1 MALARWMLDTF
12 GRIRVDKH
20 WVQVQG
26 HQMHCL
32 QAGAGPELI
41 LLHGLLGTAST
52 WEMTIPRLAEESSVY
67 AVDAL
72 GIGESER
79 VPGIDARLEAQAD
92 RLIGFMDASSIG
104 AADFLATSHG
114 GAVALMLAAKYPNR
128 VRRLLLHAPAN
139 PYSDLADSLIN
150 FYLSGLGT
158 WFAHRIATLPA
169 SMQSLALGRMYG
181 DPNQIMDGSLAKYI
195 GSLRVPGTV
204 DYVLNMLRTWFD
216 DMAELERA
224 LAHVRHIP
232 ALLLWGDRDRAVSLE
247 SAQKLRQCFDRV
259 EFELLPGTGHLP
271 YEECPEVL
279 TRLVNSFLTRMRQR
293 DRPPAGTQQSPGGIV
308 RGRLRPEPSHAK
320 TFCSLAKFRAIR

>member
-1 MALARWMLDTF
+1 VALAGWMLDAF
-12 GRIRVDKH
+12 GRIQINKH

-52 WEMTIPRLAEESSVY
+52 WELTIPRLAQESTIY

-79 VPGIDARLEAQAD
+79 VPGIDAGLVAQAD
-92 RLIGFMDASSIG
+92 RMIEFMDASGIG
-104 AADFLATSHG
+104 SADFLATSHG
-114 GAVALMLAAKYPNR
+114 GAVALTLAAKYPDR
-128 VRRLLLHAPAN
+128 VRNLLLHAPAN
-139 PYSDLADSLIN
+139 PYSHLADPLIN
-150 FYLSGLGT
+150 FYLSGLGA

-181 DPNQIMDGSLAKYI
+181 DPSQVRDGSLAKYI
-195 GSLRVPGTV
+195 DSLRVPGTV

-216 DMAELERA
+216 DMAGLERA
-224 LAHVRHIP
+224 LEHVRHFP
-232 ALLLWGDRDRAVSLE
+232 TLLLWGDRDRAVSLE
-247 SAQKLRQCFDRV
+247 SAQKLRRCFDRV
-259 EFELLPGTGHLP
+259 EFELLPGAGHLP

-279 TRLVNSFLTRMRQR
+279 ARIVNSFLVRMRQNETG
-293 DRPPAGTQQSPGGIV
+293 PQLV
-308 RGRLRPEPSHAK
+308 RSKAHSG
-320 TFCSLAKFRAIR
+320 

>member
-1 MALARWMLDTF
+1 MALARWMLESV
-12 GRIRVDKH
+12 GQVSVNKH
-20 WVQVQG
+20 WVRVAG

-52 WEMTIPRLAEESSVY
+52 WEPVIPRLAGESTVF

-79 VPGIDARLEAQAD
+79 VPGIDAKLEAQAD
-92 RLIGFMDASSIG
+92 RMIWFMDESHIG

-114 GAVALMLAAKYPNR
+114 GAVALMLAAKYPDR
-128 VRRLLLHAPAN
+128 VKTLLLHAPAN
-139 PYSDLADSLIN
+139 PFSHLADPLIT
-150 FYLSGLGT
+150 FYLSSLGT

-181 DPNQIMDGSLAKYI
+181 DPNQVRAGSLAKYI
-195 GSLRVPGTV
+195 GSLKVPGTI
-204 DYVLNMLRTWFD
+204 DYVLDILRTWLD
-216 DMAELERA
+216 DMAGLERA
-224 LAHVRHIP
+224 LKHVRRIP

-247 SAQKLRQCFDRV
+247 SAQNLRSCFDQV

-271 YEECPEVL
+271 YEECPEL
-279 TRLVNSFLTRMRQR
+279 LARLVNSFLTRTRQTETGPQLVQSKVIFPGR
-293 DRPPAGTQQSPGGIV
+293 GPQGTSI
-308 RGRLRPEPSHAK
+308 
-320 TFCSLAKFRAIR
+320 

>member
-1 MALARWMLDTF
+1 MALARWMLDAF
-12 GRIRVDKH
+12 GRIQIDKH

-52 WEMTIPRLAEESSVY
+52 WEMTIPRLTEESTIY

-92 RLIGFMDASSIG
+92 RMIEFMDEAHIG

-114 GAVALMLAAKYPNR
+114 GAVALMLAAKYPDR
-128 VRRLLLHAPAN
+128 VRNLVLHAPAN
-139 PYSDLADSLIN
+139 PFSHLGDPLIN

-158 WFAHRIATLPA
+158 WFAHHIATLPA

-181 DPNQIMDGSLAKYI
+181 DPTQVRDGSLAKYI
-195 GSLRVPGTV
+195 DSLRVPGTV
-204 DYVLNMLRTWFD
+204 DYVLSMLKTWFD
-216 DMAELERA
+216 DMARLERT
-224 LAHVRHIP
+224 LEHVRPIP

-247 SAQKLRQCFDRV
+247 SAQNLRQCFDRV
-259 EFELLPGTGHLP
+259 EFQLLPGTGHLP

-279 TRLVNSFLTRMRQR
+279 ARLVNSFLIKMRQSETGPQLVR
-293 DRPPAGTQQSPGGIV
+293 SKAQAG
-308 RGRLRPEPSHAK
+308 
-320 TFCSLAKFRAIR
+320 

>member
-1 MALARWMLDTF
+1 MALARWMLDSL
-12 GRIRVDKH
+12 RQIEIKKH

-26 HQMHCL
+26 RQMHCL

-52 WEMTIPRLAEESSVY
+52 WELTIPRLAEESTIY

-92 RLIGFMDASSIG
+92 RMIEFMNESNIV

-114 GAVALMLAAKYPNR
+114 GAVALSLAAKYPQR
-128 VRRLLLHAPAN
+128 VRNLLLHAPAN
-139 PYSDLADSLIN
+139 PFSHLADPLIN

-169 SMQSLALGRMYG
+169 TMQSLALGRMYG
-181 DPNQIMDGSLAKYI
+181 DPSQVHDGSLAQYI
-195 GSLRVPGTV
+195 DSLRVPGTV

-216 DMAELERA
+216 DMTRLELA
-224 LAHVRHIP
+224 LAHVRQIP
-232 ALLLWGDRDRAVSLE
+232 ALLLWGERDRAVSLD
-247 SAQKLRQCFDRV
+247 SAQNLRRCFDRV

-279 TRLVNSFLTRMRQR
+279 ARLANSFLIRMRQIETGPR
-293 DRPPAGTQQSPGGIV
+293 LVRNLTSAG
-308 RGRLRPEPSHAK
+308 
-320 TFCSLAKFRAIR
+320 